1 MQNIIDPK
9 QINRIETKRSPLQK
23 HPLRL
28 RVPLTVLPFQQIEHS
43 DLQHMLNIKTM
54 RLNNEI
60 RTNERKVRDKKFEIE
75 NTAFIEIEDKWKI
88 KA

>member
-1 MQNIIDPK
+1 MQNIINPK
-9 QINRIETKRSPLQK
+9 QINRIKTKRNPLQK
-23 HPLRL
+23 HPL
-28 RVPLTVLPFQQIEHS
+28 RVPLTVLPFEQIEHS

-60 RTNERKVRDKKFEIE
+60 RTNECKVRDKKFEIE